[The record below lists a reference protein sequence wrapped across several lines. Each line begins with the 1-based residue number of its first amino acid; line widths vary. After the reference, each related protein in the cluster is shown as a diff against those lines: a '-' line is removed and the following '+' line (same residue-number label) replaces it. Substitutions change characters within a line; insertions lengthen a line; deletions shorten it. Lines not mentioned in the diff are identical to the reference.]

1 MAFITNVLNP
11 FWAHFYSPGSP
22 DGLTGTTLED
32 VLFSITRMVWLHLRL
47 KRLKERL
54 DSKNKAAAKAKA
66 KQAAVI
72 VARVASGAVAQSSEA
87 QASERT
93 RLLGCLE
100 DSQEEPVLE
109 PEEVAKPAENERET
123 AIKRAAFTVV
133 GLNDKEA
140 CGGLTPDLMSKA
152 GATVS
157 KHFELNITNV
167 DTFFERG
174 HRGDR
179 KLRE

>member
-1 MAFITNVLNP
+1 M
-11 FWAHFYSPGSP
+11 
-22 DGLTGTTLED
+22 
-32 VLFSITRMVWLHLRL
+32 
-47 KRLKERL
+47 
-54 DSKNKAAAKAKA
+54 
-66 KQAAVI
+66 
-72 VARVASGAVAQSSEA
+72 
-87 QASERT
+87 
-93 RLLGCLE
+93 
-100 DSQEEPVLE
+100 LE

-179 KLRE
+179 KLRVFLQGHAAVLGRMGAVRTSCPRGQTPAVLRVHGGKGSFGHASDS